1 MDKLLEIR
9 IGGGDVHSGW
19 LPLSALAMVRDLLQ
33 AIAEEGSD
41 DEVWKSIEPQI
52 EVVGKNSTL
61 LAIHTPFARKLR
73 TQVKSFRSKA
83 KRHVLGPQGRDFVK
97 KHVATTSANWSY
109 VTVIEVPDA
118 EDATVKPEKE
128 RILRFDAR
136 YKEIL
141 LLKQPAPVHGFD
153 EIYATVVRAG
163 GADIPTVTLNF
174 LNGGSGT
181 YQIRGKDRRALAK
194 QVASHL
200 YDTVKLSVEAWW
212 NARTLEVEN
221 LYVLDLL
228 EWGDMHLA
236 QVYRDHGDRLP
247 IRLTV
252 DSVEELL
259 AEREEDRSV
268 RPVQVPIPQ
277 AP

>member
-9 IGGGDVHSGW
+9 IGGGHVHSGW
-19 LPLSALAMVRDLLQ
+19 LPLSAFAMVRDLLQ

-41 DEVWKSIEPQI
+41 DEVWQSIEPQI
-52 EVVGKNSTL
+52 EVIGKGSTV

-73 TQVKSFRSKA
+73 AQVRSFRSKA

-109 VTVIEVPDA
+109 VTVIEVPDT
-118 EDATVKPEKE
+118 EDAQVQPAKE
-128 RILRFDAR
+128 RIVCFDAR
-136 YKEIL
+136 YKEAL
-141 LLKQPAPVHGFD
+141 LLKQPAPIHGFD
-153 EIYATVVRAG
+153 EIYAAVVRAG
-163 GADIPTVTLNF
+163 GADIPTVTLSF

-181 YQIRGKDRRALAK
+181 YQIRGKDRRSLAK
-194 QVASHL
+194 QIAGHL

-212 NARTLEVEN
+212 NARTLEIESM
-221 LYVLDLL
+221 YILDLL
-228 EWGDMHLA
+228 EWRDLHLA

-247 IRLTV
+247 IRLTI

-259 AEREEDRSV
+259 AKRGEDRSE
-268 RPVQVPIPQ
+268 
-277 AP
+277 